1 MGRNCNTILVV
12 ENYRGKVVVAKQTR
26 YTFPKW
32 KAQVTM
38 VISTNKKVASLT
50 MISNVS
56 FPSSA
61 SDMKLCSWIFFVYY
75 GMFKYV
81 FRCILLFIMLEKK
94 KGIVESDLVLV
105 ENHLNS
111 IQQMQ
116 IHIGRFTNLRPFW
129 VHGMGMIFTKIIDI
143 MFQKK
148 ILQVNKNSVMP
159 HLMIQT
165 SRMPT
170 RNVGLQSQNNPKSIR
185 VHNLTNVF
193 VPKGKLKNKKA
204 LSH

>member
-1 MGRNCNTILVV
+1 
-12 ENYRGKVVVAKQTR
+12 
-26 YTFPKW
+26 
-32 KAQVTM
+32 
-38 VISTNKKVASLT
+38 
-50 MISNVS
+50 
-56 FPSSA
+56 
-61 SDMKLCSWIFFVYY
+61 
-75 GMFKYV
+75 
-81 FRCILLFIMLEKK
+81 
-94 KGIVESDLVLV
+94 LV

-148 ILQVNKNSVMP
+148 ILQVNKKSVMP